1 MAQDYDAP
9 RKGHGEIKDA
19 GLEAVKAS
27 SSGLGSPTVDV
38 DETEAAEGLVL
49 PGSDLSDTKLD
60 VMVIPTQDDEFT
72 CIECF
77 LVHHTS
83 QLTDPTQKICVDC
96 LT

>member
-9 RKGHGEIKDA
+9 RKGHGDVKDA
-19 GLEAVKAS
+19 GVEAVKAS

-38 DETEAAEGLVL
+38 DETEVAEALVL
-49 PGSDLSDTKLD
+49 PGSDLSDTKLE
-60 VMVIPTQDDEFT
+60 VTVTPTQDDEFT

-83 QLTDPTQKICVDC
+83 QRTDPTSQVCTDC
-96 LT
+96 LN